1 MRRLLGKKVAGVL
14 LTALVCAGGSFTS
27 WAAAAVPAQTAAAQ
41 SQIEVS
47 GSINSCKITED
58 KNKIEIIGSSSGA
71 MTGTDGS
78 LYLFELAPYEN
89 GIGGRTDYL
98 EKVGGQSSMTFHV
111 ELNHNTAADRLYS
124 SFALAVYDGTK
135 FVQVSERH
143 YITNPEIVAVNQKAR
158 VIPLTKK
165 GLNIELSMFPDAM
178 ELGVKHV
185 GINIAFHQIIG
196 PGIDYVFEGKTY
208 QFNKDVIASYDET
221 ISTFTGKDLMV
232 TAIILNG
239 WNPATPDLIRPGTQ
253 KSSNAFYYMFN
264 VETEAG
270 FQQTRAIAAFLAERY
285 SGMNPNYG
293 KISNWVIGNE
303 INNQQWNYVGKLDLT
318 SYVKMY
324 QKAFRVFYTAIK
336 STSAND
342 KVYFSLDHYWN
353 HEIDGKSKYGG
364 KNIVDSFNSVA
375 NVEGQ
380 MEWGLAYHPY
390 PYPMVE
396 PDFWDDDKTGLVTN
410 DNMSPVIN
418 FKNLTVL
425 TDYFSQESLKMPN
438 GMNRS
443 IILTEQ
449 GFTAQSASRGY
460 QPQLQA
466 AAFAYS
472 YYIVDSNPMIDAY
485 ILSRQVDAPE
495 EVRTGISFGLWT
507 CDMNQ
512 QTHIIAQQ
520 RRKIWQVFKNI
531 DKKNQT
537 LENTEFAKEIIGIQK
552 WSDVVPNFRWRS
564 MEQ

>member
-1 MRRLLGKKVAGVL
+1 MRRQFGKRVAGVL
-14 LTALVCAGGSFTS
+14 LTAMICAGGSFSAWATQG
-27 WAAAAVPAQTAAAQ
+27 AAAGAQQ
-41 SQIEVS
+41 VIKIEAT
-47 GSINSCKITED
+47 GSINSCKVTED
-58 KNKIEIIGSSSGA
+58 KNKIEIVASSTGA
-71 MTGTDGS
+71 MTGTDGN

-89 GIGGRTDYL
+89 EIGGRTNYL
-98 EKVGGQSSMTFHV
+98 EKTTGQSSVSFLV
-111 ELNHNTAADRLYS
+111 DLNHNTEADRLYS

-135 FVQVSERH
+135 FVQISQRH
-143 YITNPEIVAVNQKAR
+143 YITNPEIVAENQKERA
-158 VIPLTKK
+158 VPLTKK

-178 ELGVKHV
+178 DLGVKHV
-185 GINIAFHQIIG
+185 GVNIAFHQIIG
-196 PGIDYVFEGKTY
+196 EGIDYNFEGKTY
-208 QFNKDVIASYDET
+208 HFNKDVIASYDEA
-221 ISTFTGKDLMV
+221 ISTFAGKDLMV

-239 WNPATPDLIRPGTQ
+239 WNPATPDLVPAQTQ
-253 KSSNAFYYMFN
+253 KSNNAFYYMFN
-264 VETEAG
+264 VETESG

-285 SGMNPNYG
+285 SGANPNYG

-318 SYVKMY
+318 SYVQMY

-353 HEIDGKSKYGG
+353 HEIDGTLKYGG
-364 KNIVDSFNSVA
+364 KNIVDSFNSIA
-375 NVEGQ
+375 NVQGQ
-380 MEWGLAYHPY
+380 MDWGLAYHPY

-410 DNMSPVIN
+410 DINSPVIN
-418 FKNLTVL
+418 FKNMNVL
-425 TDYFSQESLKMPN
+425 TDYFSQETLKQAN
-438 GMNRS
+438 GHNRS

-460 QPQLQA
+460 VPELQA

-472 YYIVDSNPMIDAY
+472 YYVVDSNPMIEAY

-531 DKKNQT
+531 DKKSQT
-537 LENTEFAKEIIGIQK
+537 LENTEFAKAIIGIQK
-552 WSDVVPNFRWRS
+552 WSDVIPNFRWKS
-564 MEQ
+564 ME